1 MRVIDEKA
9 VLNLYLFSAQTR
21 ALGFLRV
28 DMQTI
33 TKSVTPV
40 ILQLENVEV
49 FRMTCEFH
57 VTAFLSLLEMAS
69 FPKMHTLT
77 LAFSFLISPPLI
89 SAFIDKHP
97 TLRNVSLQCSFF
109 SGNAS
114 LALQPVFRHI
124 ELLEHISAPFEYFIA
139 AMPSARNLTSASIDF
154 GLCGV
159 AQIERTFAALADSAS
174 KDSFKT
180 LVCTT
185 QCSYEPIMD
194 YISALIPKIENL
206 TIRSGP
212 LPRFVGARLLSVSQV
227 LIGTCYQASFDEL
240 AKLKHLKRFTHLT
253 IDEDDDAL
261 RKAIDRFD
269 DELFRGLSST
279 LSLLKLCTYLKL

>member
-1 MRVIDEKA
+1 MDDVQI
-9 VLNLYLFSAQTR
+9 
-21 ALGFLRV
+21 
-28 DMQTI
+28 I
-33 TKSVTPV
+33 TKIITPV
-40 ILQLENVEV
+40 ILQLANVEV

-57 VTAFLSLLEMAS
+57 ETAFLSMLEMAS

-77 LAFSFLISPPLI
+77 LAFSSVISSPFI
-89 SAFIDKHP
+89 SAIIDKHP
-97 TLRNVSLQCSFF
+97 TLRNVSLQCSSFPG
-109 SGNAS
+109 SDLLGI
-114 LALQPVFRHI
+114 LPVFRHI
-124 ELLEHISAPFEYFIA
+124 ESLEHISAPFEYFIA

-154 GLCGV
+154 SLCGV
-159 AQIERTFAALADSAS
+159 AEIEKTFAALADSAV

-194 YISALIPKIENL
+194 YISALTPKIENL

-253 IDEDDDAL
+253 IDKDDDAL
-261 RKAIDRFD
+261 RKAIARVD
-269 DELFRGLSST
+269 DQLFHGLSST